1 MKLEK
6 RGEVSAEEA
15 AAAEAAQETV
25 QAEQTA
31 GRKKPVLLYLVI
43 LFAIAL
49 FLILFSFLAQNRV
62 NAMEMQEMQAE
73 VDAARELQ
81 VKYEQSQAENA
92 SLRTQLEEANALA
105 AEESRVRQAL
115 ELVWQLERY
124 YVSGDNEAC
133 RAVLEAMDEHPES
146 FVRCASE
153 FPYYPAVQQMVQWF
167 REGAFGQIIEAR
179 FAIKHSSDMD
189 LTKPINWKRTRSAN
203 GDYGCMGDLGIHTQH
218 LPFRLGFEPLTVSA
232 QLANIARTRPDA
244 NGNPVPCE
252 TWDNAIVLCEARD
265 GAGDHFPMQLEMKRM
280 APGCTNTVE
289 YEIYG
294 LKMSAKFTTDDPN
307 AVRYTLARGREQA
320 WARLVVG
327 QKTLYPVITGS
338 IFEFG
343 FSDSLLQ
350 MFAAFIS
357 ELRGLPCPFG
367 CFTPN
372 EALLSHRVL
381 TAALESY
388 TQQRVVQ
395 L

>member
-1 MKLEK
+1 MIRAGKHLLGEK
-6 RGEVSAEEA
+6 PFGMD
-15 AAAEAAQETV
+15 
-25 QAEQTA
+25 
-31 GRKKPVLLYLVI
+31 L
-43 LFAIAL
+43 
-49 FLILFSFLAQNRV
+49 
-62 NAMEMQEMQAE
+62 
-73 VDAARELQ
+73 D
-81 VKYEQSQAENA
+81 
-92 SLRTQLEEANALA
+92 
-105 AEESRVRQAL
+105 
-115 ELVWQLERY
+115 
-124 YVSGDNEAC
+124 AC

-381 TAALESY
+381 TAALQSY